1 MKVYVVSAFCMNGS
15 GGNKAGVVLDDF
27 VFSANAK
34 IALAANLGYS
44 ETVFLSDSSK
54 ADFKLEYF
62 TPKGEVPLCGHAT
75 IASFIVLR
83 DLGRLKKSE
92 YTIETAA
99 SLLKVWIDGDGFIF
113 MEQNSPS
120 FFEIIPNERLTS
132 CFHPLS
138 LDGTYRFN
146 GIKRYNYADFNIEC
160 IGNHGSGFQ
169 SNIYFE
175 QRNEMYRYSLFRPH
189 RI

>member
-15 GGNKAGVVLDDF
+15 G
-27 VFSANAK
+27 
-34 IALAANLGYS
+34 YS
-44 ETVFLSDSSK
+44 ETVFLSDSGK

-83 DLGRLKKSE
+83 ELGRLKKSE

-99 SLLKVWIDGDGFIF
+99 GLLKVWIDGDGLVF

-120 FFEIIPNERLTS
+120 FFQHRMHWKSWFRIS
-132 CFHPLS
+132 KQ
-138 LDGTYRFN
+138 Y
-146 GIKRYNYADFNIEC
+146 
-160 IGNHGSGFQ
+160 
-169 SNIYFE
+169 
-175 QRNEMYRYSLFRPH
+175 LF
-189 RI
+189 

>member
-15 GGNKAGVVLDDF
+15 GGNKAGVVLDEF
-27 VFSANAK
+27 IPNSNVK
-34 IALAANLGYS
+34 IALAARLGYS
-44 ETVFLSDSSK
+44 ETVFLSDSGK

-83 DLGRLKKSE
+83 ELGRLKKSE

-99 SLLKVWIDGDGFIF
+99 GLLKVWIDGDGLVF

-120 FFEIIPNERLTS
+120 FLRSSPTN
-132 CFHPLS
+132 
-138 LDGTYRFN
+138 D
-146 GIKRYNYADFNIEC
+146 
-160 IGNHGSGFQ
+160 
-169 SNIYFE
+169 
-175 QRNEMYRYSLFRPH
+175 
-189 RI
+189 